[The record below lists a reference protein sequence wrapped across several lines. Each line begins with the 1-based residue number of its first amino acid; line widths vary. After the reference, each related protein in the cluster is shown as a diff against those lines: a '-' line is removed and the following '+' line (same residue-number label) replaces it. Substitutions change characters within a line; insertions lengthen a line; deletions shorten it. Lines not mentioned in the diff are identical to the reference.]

1 VGDNLEEK
9 GTDGRNILVVDQE
22 RLGGLIVKMLHKNQ
36 LGSELVTDG
45 LKAITKLRSFAP
57 DLIVADVNIPGG
69 GLRLAEL
76 VGMNPRLQ
84 NIPVILMSANP
95 TPDIVLRAR
104 NAGCSSYLAKP
115 FRPSELTNRITS
127 ALSQPPLAPPPP
139 PKTEASSDPDAP
151 ESAQADPEEANAE
164 SNDDEGGEGSD
175 IISRVKSIEGLPSFP
190 STHAEILKLA
200 KSEDATSDD
209 IADKLQLDPGLLATM
224 FKLVNSSAYGF
235 NKQVKDLSLAVTLLG
250 LEEIANL
257 VLAAQIFDKLGSYE
271 DGAGLDLKEFW
282 RHSVGTAFVARA
294 VARKL
299 NTEVESAFLAGMMH
313 DLGKIILDRYF
324 DDYYKAVF
332 EVIAGEDITI
342 AQAEKEILGVTHAAV
357 GGQLAEEWK
366 FPKNYLNAIAYHHD
380 VRSAP
385 RYQRLV
391 CIIHLAD
398 IICRQ
403 LKYGNGGDNQD
414 PEPEDAALDRFSLG
428 GRGMNILVEVAQE
441 ELDGAES
448 FLSALSS

>member
-1 VGDNLEEK
+1 MGDNLEK
-9 GTDGRNILVVDQE
+9 TNKQKNILVVDQE
-22 RLGGLIVKMLHKNQ
+22 RLGSLILKMLHKEQ
-36 LGSELVTDG
+36 LGSELATDG
-45 LKAITKLRSFAP
+45 LKAITKLRTYAP

-69 GLRLAEL
+69 GIRLAEL
-76 VGMNPRLQ
+76 VAMNPRLQ
-84 NIPVILMSANP
+84 NVPVILMSANP
-95 TPDIVLRAR
+95 TPDIVIRAR

-115 FRPSELTNRITS
+115 FRPSELTNRITM
-127 ALSQPPLAPPPP
+127 ALSQPPPAPPKVVDTE
-139 PKTEASSDPDAP
+139 KTDPDTPDANKDNDKEDNNEAED
-151 ESAQADPEEANAE
+151 ESSEQ
-164 SNDDEGGEGSD
+164 GSD

-190 STHAEILKLA
+190 STHAEILKLT
-200 KSEDATSDD
+200 KSDDASSDD
-209 IADKLQLDPGLLATM
+209 IADKLQLDPGLLATL

-257 VLAAQIFDKLGSYE
+257 VLAAQVFDKLGNYD

-324 DDYYKAVF
+324 GDYYKAVF
-332 EVIAGEDITI
+332 EVIGSEDVTI
-342 AQAEKEILGVTHAAV
+342 LQAEKEILGVTHAAV

-380 VRSAP
+380 VRTAP

-398 IICRQ
+398 VICRH
-403 LKYGNGGDNQD
+403 LEYGNGGDTQKPD
-414 PEPEDAALDRFSLG
+414 PDDSALDRFSLG
-428 GRGMNILVEVAQE
+428 ERGFKILVEVAEE
-441 ELDGAES
+441 ELEGAAS
-448 FLSALSS
+448 FLAALAG

>member
-1 VGDNLEEK
+1 MGDNLELEK
-9 GTDGRNILVVDQE
+9 TGMKNILVVDQE
-22 RLGGLIVKMLHKNQ
+22 RLGGLIVKMLQTQQ

-45 LKAITKLRSFAP
+45 LKAITRLRTFLP
-57 DLIVADVNIPGG
+57 DLIVADINIPGG

-84 NIPVILMSANP
+84 HVPIILMSANP
-95 TPDIVLRAR
+95 TPDIVIRAR

-115 FRPSELTNRITS
+115 FRPSDLTSRITS
-127 ALSQPPLAPPPP
+127 VLSKPLPVAPPPP
-139 PKTEASSDPDAP
+139 APSSDSSTDPDGP
-151 ESAQADPEEANAE
+151 KKDQVESEDAE
-164 SNDDEGGEGSD
+164 SENEENSKGSD
-175 IISRVKSIEGLPSFP
+175 IISRVKTIEGLPSFP

-200 KSEDATSDD
+200 KSEDASSGD

-257 VLAAQIFDKLGSYE
+257 VLAAQIFDKLGNY
-271 DGAGLDLKEFW
+271 DGGAGLDLKEFW

-324 DDYYKAVF
+324 GDFYKAVF
-332 EVIAGEDITI
+332 EVLAVEPIPII
-342 AQAEKEILGVTHAAV
+342 QAEREILGVTHAAV

-380 VRSAP
+380 VRTAP

-391 CIIHLAD
+391 CLIHIAD
-398 IICRQ
+398 VLCRQ
-403 LKYGNGGDNQD
+403 LEYGSGGDSQK
-414 PEPEDAALDRFSLG
+414 PDADSSALDRFSLG
-428 GRGMNILVEVAQE
+428 GRGLGILEEVAKE
-441 ELDGAES
+441 ELEGAAS
-448 FLSALSS
+448 FLAALTS

>member
-1 VGDNLEEK
+1 MGDNLEQLK
-9 GTDGRNILVVDQE
+9 NDAKNILVVDQE
-22 RLGGLIVKMLHKNQ
+22 RLGGLIVKMLQKDQ

-45 LKAITKLRSFAP
+45 LKAITKLRTFAP
-57 DLIVADVNIPGG
+57 DVIVADVNIPGG

-84 NIPVILMSANP
+84 NVPVILMSANP
-95 TPDIVLRAR
+95 TPDIVIRAR

-115 FRPSELTNRITS
+115 FRPSELTNRIQS
-127 ALSQPPLAPPPP
+127 ALSQPPPVVAP
-139 PKTEASSDPDAP
+139 PKTEAKATDDPDATA
-151 ESAQADPEEANAE
+151 SAQKDAEDVENEEE
-164 SNDDEGGEGSD
+164 GEGSD
-175 IISRVKSIEGLPSFP
+175 IISRVKTIEGLPSFP
-190 STHAEILKLA
+190 STHAEILKLT
-200 KSEDATSDD
+200 KSDDASSDD
-209 IADKLQLDPGLLATM
+209 IADKLQLDPGLLATL

-257 VLAAQIFDKLGSYE
+257 VLAAQVFDKLGNYD

-324 DDYYKAVF
+324 ADYYKAVF
-332 EVIAGEDITI
+332 DVVAAEDIVI
-342 AQAEKEILGVTHAAV
+342 GQAEKEILGVTHAAV

-380 VRSAP
+380 VRNAP

-403 LKYGNGGDNQD
+403 LEYGNGGDTQV
-414 PEPEDAALDRFSLG
+414 PEPDEAALDRFSLG
-428 GRGMNILVEVAQE
+428 GRGMNILVEEAE
-441 ELDGAES
+441 TELEGAAS
-448 FLSALSS
+448 FLAALAG

>member
-1 VGDNLEEK
+1 MGDNLEKAEK
-9 GTDGRNILVVDQE
+9 QKNILVVDQE
-22 RLGGLIVKMLHKNQ
+22 RLGSLILKMLHKDQ
-36 LGSELVTDG
+36 LGSELATDG
-45 LKAITKLRSFAP
+45 LKAITKLRTFAP

-69 GLRLAEL
+69 GIRLAEL
-76 VGMNPRLQ
+76 VAMNPRLQ
-84 NIPVILMSANP
+84 NVPVILMSANP
-95 TPDIVLRAR
+95 TPDIVIRAR
-104 NAGCSSYLAKP
+104 NAGASSYLAKP
-115 FRPSELTNRITS
+115 FRPSELTNRITM
-127 ALSQPPLAPPPP
+127 ALSQPPPAPP
-139 PKTEASSDPDAP
+139 KAVESAKSDPEAP
-151 ESAQADPEEANAE
+151 NDIKGTEDKPEGE
-164 SNDDEGGEGSD
+164 DEDSEQGSD

-200 KSEDATSDD
+200 KSDDASSDD

-257 VLAAQIFDKLGSYE
+257 VLAAQVFDKLGNYD

-324 DDYYKAVF
+324 GDYYKAVF
-332 EVIAGEDITI
+332 DVIGGEDITI
-342 AQAEKEILGVTHAAV
+342 LQAEKEILGVTHAAV

-380 VRSAP
+380 VRTAP

-398 IICRQ
+398 VICRR
-403 LKYGNGGDNQD
+403 LEYGNGGDNQKPD
-414 PEPEDAALDRFSLG
+414 PDDSALDRFSLG
-428 GRGMNILVEVAQE
+428 ERGFKILVEVAEE
-441 ELDGAES
+441 ELEGAAS
-448 FLSALSS
+448 FLAALAG

>member
-1 VGDNLEEK
+1 MGDNLQEK
-9 GTDGRNILVVDQE
+9 LKDDRNILVVDQE
-22 RLGGLIVKMLHKNQ
+22 RLGALIVKMLNQEQ
-36 LGSELVTDG
+36 LGSELATDG
-45 LKAITKLRSFAP
+45 IKAITKLRSFSP
-57 DLIVADVNIPGG
+57 DLVVADVNIPGG
-69 GLRLAEL
+69 GIRLAEL
-76 VGMNPRLQ
+76 IGMNPRLQ
-84 NIPVILMSANP
+84 KIPVILTSANP
-95 TPDIVLRAR
+95 TPDIVIRAR

-115 FRPSELTNRITS
+115 FRPSELTKRIEN
-127 ALSQPPLAPPPP
+127 ALAEMALVPPPTP
-139 PKTEASSDPDAP
+139 PSADGEAGSQSATGSHEAP
-151 ESAQADPEEANAE
+151 EADAHNESAEE
-164 SNDDEGGEGSD
+164 SSD
-175 IISRVKSIEGLPSFP
+175 IISRVKTIEGLPSFP

-200 KSEDATSDD
+200 KSDNATSDD
-209 IADKLQLDPGLLATM
+209 IADKLQLDPGLLATI

-257 VLAAQIFDKLGSYE
+257 VLAAQVFDKLGSYE

-294 VARKL
+294 IAKKL

-324 DDYYKAVF
+324 GDYYKAVF
-332 EVIAGEDITI
+332 ETIASEEVAI
-342 AQAEKEILGVTHAAV
+342 AQAETEILGVNHAAV

-380 VRSAP
+380 VRNAP

-398 IICRQ
+398 IICRE
-403 LKYGNGGDNQD
+403 LEYGNGGDD
-414 PEPEDAALDRFSLG
+414 LKPEPDENALDRFSLG
-428 GRGMNILVEVAQE
+428 DRGMNILREEAQE
-441 ELDGAES
+441 ELEGAES
-448 FLSALSS
+448 FLAALSS

>member
-1 VGDNLEEK
+1 MGDNLEPK
-9 GTDGRNILVVDQE
+9 KDKKNILVVDQE
-22 RLGGLIVKMLHKNQ
+22 RLGSLILKMLTQDQ
-36 LGSELVTDG
+36 LGSELATDG

-69 GLRLAEL
+69 GIRLAEL
-76 VGMNPRLQ
+76 VAMNPRLQ
-84 NIPVILMSANP
+84 NVPVILMSANP
-95 TPDIVLRAR
+95 TPDIVIRAR
-104 NAGCSSYLAKP
+104 NAGASSYLAKP
-115 FRPSELTNRITS
+115 FRPSELTNRITM
-127 ALSQPPLAPPPP
+127 ALSQPPPAPPKVVE
-139 PKTEASSDPDAP
+139 KTDADPDAP
-151 ESAQADPEEANAE
+151 KKEKTDKDDAHTEDEE
-164 SNDDEGGEGSD
+164 EGQGSE

-200 KSEDATSDD
+200 KSDDASSDD
-209 IADKLQLDPGLLATM
+209 IAEKLQLDPGLLATL

-271 DGAGLDLKEFW
+271 DGAGLDLKAFW
-282 RHSVGTAFVARA
+282 SHSVGTAFVARA

-324 DDYYKAVF
+324 GDYYKAVF
-332 EVIAGEDITI
+332 EVIGGEDITI
-342 AQAEKEILGVTHAAV
+342 VQAEREVLGVTHAAV

-380 VRSAP
+380 VRTAP

-398 IICRQ
+398 VICRR
-403 LKYGNGGDNQD
+403 LEYGNGGDNQKPD
-414 PEPEDAALDRFSLG
+414 PDSAALDRFSLG
-428 GRGMNILVEVAQE
+428 ERGLNILVEVAEE
-441 ELDGAES
+441 ELEGAAS
-448 FLSALSS
+448 FLSALGG